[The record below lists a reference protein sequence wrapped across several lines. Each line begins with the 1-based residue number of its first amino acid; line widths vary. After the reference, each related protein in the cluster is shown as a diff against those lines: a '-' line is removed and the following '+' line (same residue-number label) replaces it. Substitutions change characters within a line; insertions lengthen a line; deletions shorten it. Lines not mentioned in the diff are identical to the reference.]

1 MGWVGFASWQVPSS
15 APNGS
20 RPSVSSLLDRLSSCL
35 LSARPA
41 RHYHPPRR
49 SRPTIPGPRQFAGS
63 PPRSGRVPSTPA
75 GIRRG
80 FARSPPTHTPLD
92 ACGGRL
98 FGPLTSFGEMPRGAG
113 CVLTCGALSLAP
125 SRAPRARA
133 RARSRDWSV
142 CEKSR
147 VRARDVGRCVSAFR
161 DCNGTYVRYW

>member
-1 MGWVGFASWQVPSS
+1 MVRDQACHHFWIASVRVY
-15 APNGS
+15 S
-20 RPSVSSLLDRLSSCL
+20 RPAPLGTTTRRVARDRPFRALGSSQAHRRGPGVC
-35 LSARPA
+35 
-41 RHYHPPRR
+41 PRR
-49 SRPTIPGPRQFAGS
+49 QRVSAGGS
-63 PPRSGRVPSTPA
+63 PAHPRRILRWTLAAGGCSDHSLRSGPDSHLTP
-75 GIRRG
+75 
-80 FARSPPTHTPLD
+80 
-92 ACGGRL
+92 
-98 FGPLTSFGEMPRGAG
+98 FGEMPRGAG